1 MAVVYHAGDR
11 LCEAR
16 HTRAWIER
24 WGIGDAV
31 EVVGGHWLYLD
42 RGVRGRTSYQWL
54 AKMGYD

>member
-42 RGVRGRTSYQWL
+42 RGVRGRTWYQWL
-54 AKMGYD
+54 AKM